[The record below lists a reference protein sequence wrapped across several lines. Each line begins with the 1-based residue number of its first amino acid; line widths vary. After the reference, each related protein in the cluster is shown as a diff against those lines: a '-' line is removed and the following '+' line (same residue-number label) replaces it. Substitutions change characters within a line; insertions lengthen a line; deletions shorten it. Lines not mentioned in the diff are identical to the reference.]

1 MRRCLTTLVILALA
15 FPIWGALAS
24 AMAASETNQQSTTEE
39 LRPVEECQM
48 SDAARDA
55 INAAWDREGRTS
67 EGLELIFQA
76 QEAAGPPE
84 CDNEK
89 AIELAEQA
97 KTLADKA
104 KQPAEGIPVYDGP
117 WPKQPKTPLTSASAE
132 FVEDCSDFA
141 VDQAKKSY
149 GPDFLISL
157 ITTAPITTTF
167 CLLATPF
174 VISTE
179 VSSSED
185 EVAYQKLQQYRFV
198 AVARDNLVKDMARG
212 GGEYLSA
219 MAYLQGCPAE
229 VHNDFAN
236 MTQRHFNQIFPQ
248 PEMDTKTIL
257 LNLEA
262 QIALDTKLAVQCSEI
277 S

>member
-1 MRRCLTTLVILALA
+1 MRIRFTTMVILAMT
-15 FPIWGALAS
+15 FPVWGSSAS
-24 AMAASETNQQSTTEE
+24 AMAASETNKQPTTEE
-39 LRPVEECQM
+39 SRPVEECQM

-84 CDNEK
+84 CDNKK
-89 AIELAEQA
+89 AIELAEQ
-97 KTLADKA
+97 
-104 KQPAEGIPVYDGP
+104 
-117 WPKQPKTPLTSASAE
+117 PKTQLTTAE
-132 FVEDCSDFA
+132 FAARCSFTVGKVA
-141 VDQAKKSY
+141 VGAIA
-149 GPDFLISL
+149 FLPWITSVVP
-157 ITTAPITTTF
+157 TTAF

-262 QIALDTKLAVQCSEI
+262 QIALDTKLAAQCSEV